1 MANESGR
8 AGSQERRGTRRRM
21 SDGIKQGIGVLSAFK
36 DAIEETI
43 QEARERGDLSADR
56 ARSVM
61 KDALDRA
68 QTAAS
73 GAKEKLDF
81 VNQAELDALR
91 AEIEA
96 LKNRVEL
103 LEGRFPDSSGP
114 GKQPAEDRE

>member
-1 MANESGR
+1 MANGSGS

-36 DAIEETI
+36 DASEETI

-56 ARSVM
+56 AKSVM
-61 KDALDRA
+61 KDALERA

-81 VNQAELDALR
+81 VNEAELEALR
-91 AEIEA
+91 AEVEA

-103 LEGRFPDSSGP
+103 LEGRPTEPPGS